1 MARYAIGDLQG
12 CYDELRELLDA
23 LQFSSDRDQLVFTGD
38 LVNRGPDSLKVLRF
52 VRAMADNAVTVLG
65 NHDLHLLAHHF
76 DPGRKLRRGDTLD
89 AVLKAPDRNALAGWL
104 LQRPLAVHDAA
115 KNELLIHAGLVPQW
129 SASEAAAAAAEASL
143 ALQRD
148 PEDFLGGMYGNEPSM
163 WRADLKKADR
173 LRFTINV
180 LTRLRF
186 CTAEGEVDLKLKG
199 PPDAAQPP
207 YAPWYRHR
215 ARRSAPTRVIFGHWS
230 TLGFYREPLL
240 LCLDTGCV
248 WGGALTALDLDIPDA
263 APVRIPCR
271 AYQATGGE

>member
-23 LQFSSDRDQLVFTGD
+23 LRFSSDRDRLIFTGD

-52 VRAMADNAVTVLG
+52 VRALAGNAVTVLG

-76 DPGRKLRRGDTLD
+76 DPGRRLRRGDTLD
-89 AVLKAPDRNALAGWL
+89 AVLKAPDRNALADWL
-104 LQRPLAVHDAA
+104 LRQPLAVHDAA
-115 KNELLIHAGLVPQW
+115 RNELLIHAGLVPQW
-129 SASEAAAAAAEASL
+129 SAAEAASAAAEASQ
-143 ALQRD
+143 ALRRN
-148 PEDFLGGMYGNEPSM
+148 PEEFLGGMYGNEPAQ
-163 WRADLKKADR
+163 WRPDLKKADR
-173 LRFTINV
+173 MRFTINV

-186 CTAEGEVDLKLKG
+186 CSADGQVDLKHKG
-199 PPDAAQPP
+199 APDAAQPP
-207 YAPWYRHR
+207 FAPWFKHG
-215 ARRSAPTRVIFGHWS
+215 ARRSATTRVIFGHWS

-248 WGGALTALDLDIPDA
+248 WGGALTALDLDDPAA

-271 AYQATGGE
+271 AHQATGGE